1 MATKKLLK
9 IFLFIFSIY
18 IFTIKIFL
26 KNTLLC
32 LDLQNK
38 ERRRQETQNKK
49 ENTKEATNIQNK
61 IEEWQIWDVWAS
73 FKADFGYSKMIQG
86 RFRPFQSSADIAWF
100 SPNRPSLAR
109 ISEIRS
115 RVGANQAELSR
126 IHKKKNNNKAQTR
139 HRHTGSHVKRRT
151 PRQAVL
157 DSGVAP
163 SQPRS
168 CFIAKN
174 SPGAYSTKLIH

>member
-1 MATKKLLK
+1 MGAATKKLLK

-61 IEEWQIWDVWAS
+61 IEE
-73 FKADFGYSKMIQG
+73 
-86 RFRPFQSSADIAWF
+86 
-100 SPNRPSLAR
+100 
-109 ISEIRS
+109 
-115 RVGANQAELSR
+115 
-126 IHKKKNNNKAQTR
+126 
-139 HRHTGSHVKRRT
+139 
-151 PRQAVL
+151 
-157 DSGVAP
+157 
-163 SQPRS
+163 
-168 CFIAKN
+168 
-174 SPGAYSTKLIH
+174 